1 MRKILVLFLCGF
13 MHFFSVAQQPWRA
26 KVDGEL
32 LSRLS
37 AGERTDFL
45 VVLQSQADLAFATQL
60 KTKEEK
66 GQYVYRQLLQL
77 AEKRQGHLRSL
88 LEESAVDFRPFFL
101 VNAIQVSQGNLSLV
115 EKLAS
120 LPDVGEIQPD
130 PWVKIDEPDQ
140 MQAALQLRSEVTWG
154 LEKIN
159 APQVWEMGFKG
170 QGVVIAGQDTGY
182 EWDHPSLIN
191 SYRGWEDGRVDHNYH
206 WHDAIHELSPLH
218 NDPSP
223 DPERNPCGLDSRIP
237 CDDHNHGTHTMGTMT
252 GNNQSGVQIGVAP
265 SARWIGCRNMERG
278 WGRPSTYIEC
288 FEWFLAPTNL
298 ENNEPDPR
306 LAPHVINNSWGCPD
320 IEGCNP
326 GNWALMERA
335 VENLRAAGIVVV
347 VSAGNSGSRGCGSV
361 TDAPAF
367 FEGSFS
373 VGASAAD
380 DDIAGFS
387 SRGPVVADGSR
398 RLKPNVVAPGVG
410 VLSATRNGR
419 YASWQGTSMAG
430 PHVAGAVAVV
440 ISANPQLAGQVGL
453 IEAILEQSAKPL
465 ASDEN
470 CEDYSGQKTPNPVF
484 GYGRID
490 LLAAVKK
497 AQEIYIAPEIAARRL
512 GLRVFPNPIESEAI
526 FQLDEWPGELQWRL
540 MDAMG
545 REVQSGAWTESE
557 GLQKRV
563 DLRVAPGG
571 IYFFRLFNERRTWT
585 ETLVKP

>member
-1 MRKILVLFLCGF
+1 MRTFLLLFLGCF
-13 MHFFSVAQQPWRA
+13 MHSFSFAQQPWQA
-26 KVDGEL
+26 KVDEDL
-32 LSRLS
+32 LSRLY
-37 AGERTDFL
+37 AGEKTDFL
-45 VVLQSQADLAFATQL
+45 VVLQPQADLSFTKQL
-60 KTKEEK
+60 RTKEEK
-66 GQYVYRQLLQL
+66 GQYVYRQLLHL
-77 AEKRQGHLRSL
+77 AEKKQARLRSL
-88 LEESAVDFRPFFL
+88 MEEAAVAYRPFFL
-101 VNAIQVSQGNLSLV
+101 VNAVQVTQGNLLLV
-115 EKLAS
+115 EQLAA
-120 LPDVGEIQPD
+120 LPDVREIQPD
-130 PWVKIDEPDQ
+130 PWVRFDEPAVQ
-140 MQAALQLRSEVTWG
+140 QTEVQLRSEVTWG
-154 LEKIN
+154 LQKIQ

-191 SYRGWEDGRVDHNYH
+191 SYRGWEDGRVDHNYN
-206 WHDAIHELSPLH
+206 WHDAVHDLSPLH

-223 DPERNPCGLDSRIP
+223 DPARNPCGLDSRTP

-298 ENNEPDPR
+298 DDNEPDPR
-306 LAPHVINNSWGCPD
+306 LAPYVINNSWGCPD

-326 GNWALMERA
+326 GNWALMELA

-347 VSAGNSGSRGCGSV
+347 VSAGNSGRRGCGSV

-373 VGASAAD
+373 VGASTAD

-387 SRGPVVADGSR
+387 SRGPIVADGSR
-398 RLKPNVVAPGVG
+398 RLKPNVVAPGVS
-410 VLSATRNGR
+410 VLSATRNEG

-453 IEAILEQSAKPL
+453 IEAILEQSAVPL

-497 AQEIYIAPEIAARRL
+497 AQEIYIAPEIANRRL
-512 GLRVFPNPIESEAI
+512 GLRIFPNPIGAEAI
-526 FQLDEWPGELQWRL
+526 FQLDEWPGDLQWRL
-540 MDAMG
+540 VDAMG
-545 REVQSGAWTESE
+545 REMRRGVWTESE
-557 GLQKRV
+557 GLQKKI
-563 DLRVAPGG
+563 DLAVLPGG
-571 IYFFRLFNERRTWT
+571 LYYIRLFNERRTWS